1 MNFALPLKKNGL
13 PAASLMPEYVAPVGS
28 GMNSAGAFAP
38 LPRNVAVWNSLLRKR
53 TASPTRMRSVAG
65 KKRLSSVPFGALA
78 GALPG
83 EPAHALTVRAM
94 ALPGRARTISA
105 AGAMSAA
112 EVRFDTMQLLGM
124 WGNRG
129 RGPPRRACHAEP

>member
-28 GMNSAGAFAP
+28 GVNSAGAFEP
-38 LPRNVAVWNSLLRKR
+38 LARNVAVWSSLLRKR
-53 TASPTRMRSVAG
+53 TESPWRIRTVEG
-65 KKRLSSVPFGALA
+65 KNMLSSVPFGALA

-105 AGAMSAA
+105 GAAMSAA
-112 EVRFDTMQLLGM
+112 EVRFDTRQLLGM
-124 WGNRG
+124 
-129 RGPPRRACHAEP
+129 